1 MEKYFSLGQ
10 AAREIGVT
18 TYRIAYAI
26 TNQKVAE
33 PQKWMVGRRAFSE
46 SEVQALKKYFDDHPK
61 LRKKKERE

>member
-33 PQKWMVGRRAFSE
+33 PKHWMVGRRAFSE
-46 SEVQALKKYFDDHPK
+46 SEVQALKQYFDNHPK

>member
-1 MEKYFSLGQ
+1 MQKFFSLGQ

-33 PQKWMVGRRAFSE
+33 
-46 SEVQALKKYFDDHPK
+46 
-61 LRKKKERE
+61 

>member
-33 PQKWMVGRRAFSE
+33 PKHWMVGRRAFSE
-46 SEVQALKKYFDDHPK
+46 SEVQALKKYFVDHPK